1 MARQEVMINDLAH
14 FKDRYRHMTV
24 AAVVGYLQQP
34 AERIEKNILASLRFA
49 EINHRYDEVSK
60 EYESTCE
67 WVFKDSHAQQLPW
80 DSLTDWLK
88 QSSGVYWIQGK
99 AASGKSTIM
108 KYLWDSNTT
117 EEHLDTWRGGAAI
130 ASAVFFLWGGG
141 TLGQRSHTG
150 LSRSLLHS
158 VLKWRNELISE
169 VFPEEWARKS
179 KEIACNSQMA
189 RDKWSLGRLRAAFE
203 KLVGL
208 ASGKL
213 KMCFFIDGLD
223 EYDGDAAE
231 IAEYIY
237 TMSQRS
243 VYVKFCV
250 SSRPWPVFKDIFQ
263 GALGLKVQDF
273 NRSDIDHYV
282 RQNLRRNTHWT
293 YLSNASPSEAAV
305 LMQEV
310 VQKADGVFL
319 WVVLVIRPLI
329 TGLRNGD
336 EFLHLRHRLAQL
348 PAELEGLF
356 DVLMGQI
363 GSQDRIDSSKIFQIF
378 RAARQQLDILTL
390 QRSLRYSNVQDVQGM
405 PLSARVANSQES
417 RQLETTTSDL
427 SRFWARVN
435 SRTAGMLESPSPAW
449 NERWLRRWE
458 TKNPLFVHI
467 DHDKLI
473 FQRVCYLHRTVK
485 DYLERPEV
493 WGQIIKLTDEFFD
506 PNTALLMA
514 FVVEAKTVGL
524 SLDAN
529 HICDVG
535 LQLFQKAAQL
545 STIPSER
552 NDKLVEHLDGVL
564 THCASIIGTGT
575 TTSYHHWSSL
585 SPWDS
590 SFYGDI
596 KSVARATGLTWYIGT
611 DQRTR
616 GSDVHEECD
625 RVPDC
630 RQGLPSGLST
640 FPQLRQDFSNS
651 VSEATMHPHNHRN
664 RVRKRHRRRR
674 PGRRGLA

>member
-1 MARQEVMINDLAH
+1 
-14 FKDRYRHMTV
+14 
-24 AAVVGYLQQP
+24 
-34 AERIEKNILASLRFA
+34 
-49 EINHRYDEVSK
+49 
-60 EYESTCE
+60 
-67 WVFKDSHAQQLPW
+67 
-80 DSLTDWLK
+80 
-88 QSSGVYWIQGK
+88 
-99 AASGKSTIM
+99 M
-108 KYLWDSNTT
+108 KYLWDSKMT
-117 EEHLDTWRGGAAI
+117 EEHLDAWRGAAAI

-141 TLGQRSHTG
+141 TLEQRSHRG
-150 LSRSLLHS
+150 LLRSLLHS

-169 VFPEEWARKS
+169 VFPEEWARNS
-179 KEIACNSQMA
+179 NEIAGNSQMA
-189 RDKWSLGRLRAAFE
+189 RDEWSLGRLRAAFE
-203 KLVGL
+203 KLVTL
-208 ASGKL
+208 ANEKL

-223 EYDGDAAE
+223 EYEGDGAE

-237 TMSQRS
+237 SMSQRS
-243 VYVKFCV
+243 VHVKFCV

-263 GALGLKVQDF
+263 GAPGLKVQDF

-282 RQNLRRNTHWT
+282 RENLRRNTHWT
-293 YLSNASPSEAAV
+293 YLSNGSPSEAV
-305 LMQEV
+305 SLMQEI
-310 VQKADGVFL
+310 VQKTDGVFL
-319 WVVLVIRPLI
+319 WVVLVIRSLI

-348 PAELEGLF
+348 PAQLEGLF

-363 GSQDRIDSSKIFQIF
+363 GSQDRIESSKIFQIF

-390 QRSLRYSNVQDVQGM
+390 QRALQHSNIQDVLGM
-405 PLSARVANSQES
+405 PLSDRVANSQES

-449 NERWLRRWE
+449 NERWFRRWE

-467 DHDKLI
+467 THDKLV

-493 WGQIIKLTDEFFD
+493 WDQIVKLTDESFD

-524 SLDAN
+524 SLEAK

-545 STIPSER
+545 SAIPSEG

-575 TTSYHHWSSL
+575 TASCHHWSSL

-596 KSVARATGLTWYIGT
+596 KSMAGATGLTWYIGT

-616 GSDVHEECD
+616 ESEVHEECG
-625 RVPDC
+625 RVLDC
-630 RQGLPSGLST
+630 RQKLRSGSSTFEQSRQGLSS
-640 FPQLRQDFSNS
+640 R
-651 VSEATMHPHNHRN
+651 VSEATTHSHNPRN
-664 RVRKRHRRRR
+664 RVRRRRRRRR
-674 PGRRGLA
+674 PRRGSAQDSTARL